1 MSFKRI
7 GWREGIKNELSLELE
22 EFDELEGDV
31 DGVLGLSE
39 SELM

>member
-1 MSFKRI
+1 MLLRRI
-7 GWREGIKNELSLELE
+7 GRRDGIKNELSVELE
-22 EFDELEGDV
+22 EFEELEGDV